1 MNTDHDR
8 SGGIWSEQQQGA
20 WSIRMWWPDALRPTG
35 GPQHVEIG
43 PVGEAP
49 KGDVARGISTTV
61 LRRLDLALA
70 IADAQA
76 QYDMTNMRQEQR
88 EEMEWHHTR
97 EAMELNAF
105 AAHALLE
112 QVGVSPRYLAVLS
125 TAYAAA
131 VETGRTAPAHYLAQA
146 VERRPETIK
155 DHLKKARRDGYLTS
169 LPGKPGGELTD
180 KAQEVLS
187 EIDYAPFESGLEDW
201 RHEQANRYLEKGK

>member
-1 MNTDHDR
+1 MNTDNGR
-8 SGGIWSEQQQGA
+8 TGGIWSEQQQGA
-20 WSIRMWWPDALRPTG
+20 WGIRMWWPETPRPTG
-35 GPQHVEIG
+35 GPQHVEIS
-43 PVGEAP
+43 PVGDAP

-76 QYDMTNMRQEQR
+76 QYDMSNISQEHR
-88 EEMEWHHTR
+88 AEMERHDTR

-105 AAHALLE
+105 AAHAFLE

-125 TAYAAA
+125 AAYVAA
-131 VETGRTAPAHYLAQA
+131 VETGETAPAHYLAQA

-180 KAQEVLS
+180 KTR
-187 EIDYAPFESGLEDW
+187 EILAGIDFAPFESALDGW
-201 RHEQANRYLEKGK
+201 HHEQATRHLEKGK